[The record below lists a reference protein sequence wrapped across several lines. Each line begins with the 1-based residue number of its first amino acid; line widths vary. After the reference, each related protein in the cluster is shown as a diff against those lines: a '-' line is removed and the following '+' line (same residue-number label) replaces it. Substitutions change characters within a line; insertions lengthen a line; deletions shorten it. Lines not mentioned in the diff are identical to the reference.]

1 MEWKLKS
8 GAIIR
13 VTTEGI
19 VHYRNEDIVYPLG
32 RITVLGRFL
41 PYPEREMTPEILFGL
56 HNIINRL
63 HSDGANVV
71 SSTKAE

>member
-8 GAIIR
+8 GAIVR

-32 RITVLGRFL
+32 KITVLGRFL
-41 PYPEREMTPEILFGL
+41 PYPEREMTPEILFGI

-63 HSDGANVV
+63 HSDGA
-71 SSTKAE
+71 SSTPRTE

>member
-13 VTTEGI
+13 VTTEGAI
-19 VHYRNEDIVYPLG
+19 HYRNEDIVYPLG

-41 PYPEREMTPEILFGL
+41 PFSDREMTPEMLFAI

-63 HSDGANVV
+63 HSDGA
-71 SSTKAE
+71 STPPTKTE

>member
-13 VTTEGI
+13 VTTEGGI
-19 VHYRNEDIVYPLG
+19 HYRNEDIVYPLG
-32 RITVLGRFL
+32 KITVLGRFV
-41 PYPEREMTPEILFGL
+41 PHPEREMTPEMLFAI

-63 HSDGANVV
+63 HSDGTT
-71 SSTKAE
+71 SSTRAE